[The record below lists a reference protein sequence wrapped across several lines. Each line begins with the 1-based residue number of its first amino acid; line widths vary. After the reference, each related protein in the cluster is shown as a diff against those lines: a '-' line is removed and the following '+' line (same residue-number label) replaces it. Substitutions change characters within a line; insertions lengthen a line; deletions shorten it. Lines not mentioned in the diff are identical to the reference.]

1 MTLEPI
7 ASPASAAAAPPPLA
21 TPAQRARI
29 SDTAHAFEAQMI
41 SLMLQPMFE
50 GLSEEGPF
58 GGGEGASTY
67 RSFLV
72 DAVGK
77 QIAKAGG
84 IGLAHPV
91 MTEMLRLQGLR

>member
-1 MTLEPI
+1 
-7 ASPASAAAAPPPLA
+7 
-21 TPAQRARI
+21 
-29 SDTAHAFEAQMI
+29 
-41 SLMLQPMFE
+41 MFE
-50 GLSEEGPF
+50 GLSDSGPF

-84 IGLAHPV
+84 IGLAQPV